1 MLINIATYVH
11 IRKFETGNRTNLKRY
26 ISVCRYAYNEYKNIF
41 DNISLVNNCNKYL
54 IRFVKNIQ
62 HDRNINTIRLPVSIN
77 TGNRLHREPKQTI
90 TILKRNIMER
100 RNDIPNLLAMY
111 IRNTSEI
118 YNITSRLQ
126 DCLIKKIN
134 NGVQPQLEYLANCSK
149 MKSIIREA
157 AKLLY
162 KYDGITPTKQER
174 QEAAREHA
182 EYILECVQYS
192 IQKRQ

>member
-1 MLINIATYVH
+1 M
-11 IRKFETGNRTNLKRY
+11 ET
-26 ISVCRYAYNEYKNIF
+26 
-41 DNISLVNNCNKYL
+41 
-54 IRFVKNIQ
+54 
-62 HDRNINTIRLPVSIN
+62 
-77 TGNRLHREPKQTI
+77 
-90 TILKRNIMER
+90 

-126 DCLIKKIN
+126 NCIIKKVNKGI
-134 NGVQPQLEYLANCSK
+134 QPQLEYLANCST
-149 MKSIIREA
+149 MKTIIREA

-162 KYDGITPTKQER
+162 KYDGITPTKQEK

>member
-1 MLINIATYVH
+1 ME
-11 IRKFETGNRTNLKRY
+11 KSK
-26 ISVCRYAYNEYKNIF
+26 
-41 DNISLVNNCNKYL
+41 VNNY
-54 IRFVKNIQ
+54 
-62 HDRNINTIRLPVSIN
+62 DRNINTIRLPVSIN

-90 TILKRNIMER
+90 TILKRNI
-100 RNDIPNLLAMY
+100 NDIPNLLAMY

-162 KYDGITPTKQER
+162 KYDGITPTKQEK